1 MAAPDVRPLVL
12 TVDDDE
18 EIRTLVG
25 RWLERAAFRVET
37 HASAETLIQ
46 GLKRT
51 LPHAICLD
59 LGLPGMG
66 GLEALT
72 LIRRRHR
79 TVPVIIL
86 TADTSVDSVVTAMQ
100 GGAFDYVLKPPDRT
114 KLLTTVRNAIDRYR
128 MSTRLAQLEREV
140 SGQGFGR
147 IVGRS
152 APMREVFRQLER
164 VAVSDITVLIHG
176 ESGTGKE
183 LVAHAIHENSPRS
196 EGPFVPVNCAAV
208 PETLQ
213 DSEFFGHEKGAFTGA
228 HQKKLGRFEQAH
240 GGTLFLDEVAEL
252 APGLQ
257 AKLLRVLQERTFERV
272 GGTRSIESDFRL
284 VAASHRDLAKMAQ
297 VGTFRADLYF
307 RIAVFELELPPLRD
321 RPGDLSLLVDALLD
335 RVSAGTPTDS
345 HRLSPET
352 ARLLE
357 RYPWPGNVRELHNTL
372 QRACVIAEDGIIQPA
387 DLPARIRAPMAE
399 PRARSPSA
407 AAGSSDAKPPA
418 PTPPANAATMSLE
431 ELERWAIVTAME
443 RSRGNVSEVIRRLGI
458 GRTTL
463 YRKLKQY
470 GLR

>member
-100 GGAFDYVLKPPDRT
+100 SGAYDYVPKPPDRT

-152 APMREVFRQLER
+152 TPMREVFRQLER
-164 VAVSDITVLIHG
+164 VAVSDITVLVHG

-183 LVAHAIHENSPRS
+183 LVARAIHENSPRS
-196 EGPFVPVNCAAV
+196 EGPFIPVNCAAV

-272 GGTRSIESDFRL
+272 GGTRLIESDFRL
-284 VAASHRDLAKMAQ
+284 VAASHRDLAAMAQ
-297 VGTFRADLYF
+297 AGTFRADLYF

-321 RPGDLSLLVDALLD
+321 RPGDLSLLIDALLE
-335 RVSAGTPTDS
+335 RISAGPDQDP
-345 HRLSPET
+345 HRLSPAT
-352 ARLLE
+352 AQLFE

-372 QRACVIAEDGIIQPA
+372 QRACVIAENGVIQPA
-387 DLPARIRAPMAE
+387 DLPARIRAPLADPAASSLNAGRTTT
-399 PRARSPSA
+399 PRPAASA
-407 AAGSSDAKPPA
+407 
-418 PTPPANAATMSLE
+418 PPANAATMSLE